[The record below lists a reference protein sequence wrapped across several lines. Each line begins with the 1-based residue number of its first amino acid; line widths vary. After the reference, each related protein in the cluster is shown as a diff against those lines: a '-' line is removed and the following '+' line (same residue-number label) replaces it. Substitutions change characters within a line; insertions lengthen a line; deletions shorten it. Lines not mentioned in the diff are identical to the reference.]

1 MASITV
7 RNLPDA
13 TKHSLRVR
21 AAERGLSLEAYVR
34 QILQE
39 AGAAEPLERTAAG
52 QMSIVEAANKY
63 FGPLGGVELELPSRK
78 SHREIPDFSE
88 DGV

>member
-13 TKHSLRVR
+13 TKHTLRVR
-21 AAERGLSLEAYVR
+21 AAERGLSLEACVR

-39 AGAAEPLERTAAG
+39 AGAAEPVER
-52 QMSIVEAANKY
+52 MSIVEAANKY
-63 FGPLGGVELELPSRK
+63 FGPLGGVDLELPSRK

-88 DGV
+88 DNL